1 MNMRIRIM
9 NFVRYSFLGVALLA
23 CQFVYGQKLPNDRS
37 DLLNLSAHN
46 KDILVGHLL
55 PALNTAGGR
64 LYVHS
69 KCLGDS
75 GQLLFFPRIAWKSET
90 RGKGLIAVRDGL
102 VKNKEVTVAERQ
114 AGLIG
119 IYLGGASNDLLST
132 KIRVLRLNTRQQ
144 YNCYD
149 AIEAIINTREVQ
161 TKMLEVK
168 MDELTN
174 FIHYPIQEPD
184 PKVRHLPDSLSNLTM
199 DEALDRVALE
209 FGGLVTYIECTG
221 QNSTGLISV
230 YFDSITGSPFKDTG
244 PR

>member
-1 MNMRIRIM
+1 M
-9 NFVRYSFLGVALLA
+9 NFFRFSLLGVALLT
-23 CQFVYGQKLPNDRS
+23 CQFANGQNLPKNRS
-37 DLLNLSAHN
+37 DLLNLSADN
-46 KDILVGHLL
+46 KDILMRHLL
-55 PALNTAGGR
+55 PVLNTTGGR

-75 GQLLFFPRIAWKSET
+75 GQLLFFPRIAWKSEI
-90 RGKGLIAVRDGL
+90 RGKGLVAVRDGL
-102 VKNKEVTVAERQ
+102 VNNKEVTVAERQ

-119 IYLGGASNDLLST
+119 IRLGGVRNDLLST
-132 KIRVLRLNTRQQ
+132 KIRVLRLNARQQ

-168 MDELTN
+168 IDEMTN
-174 FIHYPIQEPD
+174 FINYPIQEPN

-221 QNSTGLISV
+221 QKSTGLFSV
-230 YFDSITGSPFKDTG
+230 YFDSITRSPFKDTR